1 MGEVAYE
8 LSLPMELAS
17 VHPVIHVSMLKN
29 SLGDPPLILHVE
41 GLGVDEDLPYE

>member
-17 VHPVIHVSMLKN
+17 VHLVIHVSMLKK